1 MKAKETEYI
10 VIDKETELI
19 MKDKGIKQRI
29 SNKATEQGM
38 IIMMIMRIN
47 KARVSTEEQDE
58 EQANI

>member
-10 VIDKETELI
+10 VIDKETKSI
-19 MKDKGIKQRI
+19 MKDMGIKQRI
-29 SNKATEQGM
+29 SNKATEQEM
-38 IIMMIMRIN
+38 IIMMIMMTN